1 MANPH
6 KSERILFQLF
16 SNSVI
21 VIVIVIVARMR
32 VSRVGVKQKI
42 ISPEGSELKKLRVG
56 GNRIFHLRKLRKIL
70 RGTKFCISRAVPE
83 PSMFGLVAG
92 TLALA
97 LAGTRRR
104 RRK

>member
-1 MANPH
+1 MPKALKSLAMANPH

-56 GNRIFHLRKLRKIL
+56 GNAGMKNRRF
-70 RGTKFCISRAVPE
+70 SRNQ
-83 PSMFGLVAG
+83 
-92 TLALA
+92 
-97 LAGTRRR
+97 
-104 RRK
+104 

>member
-1 MANPH
+1 MPKALKLRERVSAMANPH

-56 GNRIFHLRKLRKIL
+56 GNAIIFITELSRIFRM
-70 RGTKFCISRAVPE
+70 G
-83 PSMFGLVAG
+83 
-92 TLALA
+92 
-97 LAGTRRR
+97 
-104 RRK
+104 

>member
-21 VIVIVIVARMR
+21 VIVLVIVARMR
-32 VSRVGVKQKI
+32 VSRVGIAKNK

-56 GNRIFHLRKLRKIL
+56 GTGFFHLRKLRKIL
-70 RGTKFCISRAVPE
+70 RETKFCISRAVPE
-83 PSMFGLVAG
+83 PSLFGLLAG
-92 TLALA
+92 TLALV

-104 RRK
+104 RCK

>member
-1 MANPH
+1 MATPH

-21 VIVIVIVARMR
+21 VIVIVIVALMR
-32 VSRVGVKQKI
+32 VSRVGVNKNK
-42 ISPEGSELKKLRVG
+42 ISPEGSELKKLGVC
-56 GNRIFHLRKLRKIL
+56 GNGISRLRKLRKIL
-70 RGTKFCISRAVPE
+70 RETKFCISRAVPE

-92 TLALA
+92 TALA